1 MFKTIQVF
9 LCFCEIVNLL
19 SSHGLGLP
27 NDEVIE
33 ISVTMRVIGDV
44 ADIVERLPQVAAKVV
59 KPDSTLYIVSQTGAV
74 RCDANLDEKFSVI
87 LKVMVLEYFQL

>member
-1 MFKTIQVF
+1 MLYLCKT
-9 LCFCEIVNLL
+9 LNSL

-27 NDEVIE
+27 NDEVVE
-33 ISVTMRVIGDV
+33 ISVTMRVVGDV
-44 ADIVERLPQVAAKVV
+44 ADIVERLSQVAAKIV

-87 LKVMVLEYFQL
+87 LKVWL